1 MIIKQHEDRSMLDK
15 LNEKQQK
22 IVVAALLIF
31 ILGVFTYHVAYGI
44 VIPTALQRT
53 ATDASY
59 KWGFNQGKS
68 EWSSCSDADGDC
80 QTGLTDCQSPSYS
93 VYNYTTGY
101 YNAVPNSAPLSNK
114 TACIDG
120 YVNGLNHVCDQTM
133 ARSWPNNE
141 IICPM
146 THGRALMNTTD
157 GSSSGHPN
165 EIPTTWHVDARA
177 VWQNT
182 TNDGQPISQG
192 KKFTQC
198 FVANG
203 IGNRCENSASIG

>member
-1 MIIKQHEDRSMLDK
+1 MNKKQAERIAIIGL
-15 LNEKQQK
+15 
-22 IVVAALLIF
+22 VALLVGYGIYQ
-31 ILGVFTYHVAYGI
+31 TAYGI

-59 KWGFNQGKS
+59 KWGFKNGKS
-68 EWSSCSDADGDC
+68 EWVDCSDADGDC
-80 QTGLTDCQSPSYS
+80 QTGLADCAAIYYS

-101 YNAVPNSAPLSNK
+101 YSQVPNTAPVYNQ

-120 YVNGLNHVCDQTM
+120 WVNGWNHVCNQTM
-133 ARSWPNNE
+133 AKSWPNNE
-141 IICPM
+141 IICPI

-157 GSSSGHPN
+157 GSSSGHPH

-182 TNDGQPISQG
+182 TNDGQPMSQG
-192 KKFTQC
+192 NKNFTQC
-198 FVANG
+198 FNARG
-203 IGNRCENSASIG
+203 MTRCENSAGI

>member
-1 MIIKQHEDRSMLDK
+1 MNKKQAERIAIIGL
-15 LNEKQQK
+15 
-22 IVVAALLIF
+22 VALLVGYGIYQ
-31 ILGVFTYHVAYGI
+31 TAYGI

-59 KWGFNQGKS
+59 KWGFIQGKS
-68 EWSSCSDADGDC
+68 EWGSCSDADGDC
-80 QTGLTDCQSPSYS
+80 QTGLTDCQSPSYT

-101 YNAVPNSAPLSNK
+101 YNAVPNSAPLSNH

-120 YVNGLNHVCDQTM
+120 YVNGWNHVCDHKI

-146 THGRALMNTTD
+146 TFGRAAMNTTD

-165 EIPTTWHVDARA
+165 EISTTWHVDARA

-182 TNDGQPISQG
+182 TNDGQPMLQG

-198 FVANG
+198 FAANG